1 MIMNNETLDILKGKV
16 VLNVDT
22 EITMAVPYSVSS
34 EDEITIKTPLKISVE
49 DHILFI
55 YNRWNFRSA
64 NGNDLQNVKG
74 HKIIDIEYR
83 ADSLLLIFS
92 NDTSVEVDLTSN
104 GYMGSES
111 LVLYGQ
117 DAQMMVWN

>member
-1 MIMNNETLDILKGKV
+1 MIMNSQSLDILKGKV
-16 VLNVDT
+16 ISGIET

-49 DHILFI
+49 DYTLFI

-64 NGNDLQNVKG
+64 KDNDLQDLKG
-74 HKIIDIEYR
+74 HKIIGIEYS
-83 ADSLLLIFS
+83 ADALLLNFS
-92 NDTSVEVDLTSN
+92 NDTYVEIDLTSD
-104 GYMGSES
+104 GYMGIES

-117 DAQMMVWN
+117 DAQMTVWN